1 MYGKCTYGYFHN
13 SVKIW
18 NQFVKI
24 LAKSNSFPS
33 IRIAKFK
40 SDLKSVLLQIKNAYD
55 CVEWFP
61 ENVLVDTA
69 TKLLRDGKI
78 TLWIINSKF
87 EMI

>member
-1 MYGKCTYGYFHN
+1 MY

-24 LAKSNSFPS
+24 LAKSVSLPS

-40 SDLKSVLLQIKNAYD
+40 RDHKSVLLQIQND
-55 CVEWFP
+55 CIEWFP
-61 ENVLVDTA
+61 ENVLVENA

-78 TLWIINSKF
+78 TL
-87 EMI
+87 